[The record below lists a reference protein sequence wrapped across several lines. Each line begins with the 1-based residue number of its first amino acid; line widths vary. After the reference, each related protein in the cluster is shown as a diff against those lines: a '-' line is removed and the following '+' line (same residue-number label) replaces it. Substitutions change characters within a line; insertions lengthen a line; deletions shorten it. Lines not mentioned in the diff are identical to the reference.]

1 MSGQGAGPMRLRGKK
16 ALVVGGSRGIGRAI
30 ALAFAREGAD
40 VALVGLPDSH
50 LEPAAAEVAAAGRRA
65 LGIAADVTRE
75 EDCRRLVA
83 EAGAFL
89 GGFDVLVN
97 NVGGAGYEGPLH
109 EIPIEAWDRAYAL
122 NLRAAVLVSSLV
134 LPSMLAVGRGV
145 ILFTTSTRGL
155 TGRRHYSPYATT
167 KAALHQLT
175 RCMAL
180 DYAGDGIRVN
190 AVAPGAIAVERHAD
204 LLAAAEDPTRARA
217 FLASA
222 SPEERR
228 LVQRLRSDAEAR
240 RRLRQ
245 GEAPMGRRGLPE
257 EVAAAAVF
265 LASDEASYVTGHTLV
280 VDGGRT
286 AGPA

>member
-1 MSGQGAGPMRLRGKK
+1 MRLGGKT

-30 ALAFAREGAD
+30 AVAFAREGAD
-40 VALVGLPDSH
+40 VALVGLPDAH
-50 LEPAAAEVAAAGRRA
+50 LGSAAAEVAALGRRG
-65 LGIAADVTRE
+65 LGIAADVTRTE
-75 EDCRRLVA
+75 ECRRVVA
-83 EAGAFL
+83 EAHAFL
-89 GGFDVLVN
+89 GRFDVLVN

-109 EIPIEAWDRAYAL
+109 EIPIEAWDHAYAL

-134 LPSMLAVGRGV
+134 LPSMLATGRGV

-155 TGRRHYSPYATT
+155 AGRRHYSPYATT

-180 DYAGDGIRVN
+180 DYADHGIRVN
-190 AVAPGAIAVERHAD
+190 AVAPGAIAVERHAE
-204 LLAAAEDPTRARA
+204 LLRAAEDPAGA
-217 FLASA
+217 SEFLASA
-222 SPEERR
+222 TPEERR
-228 LVQRLRSDAEAR
+228 LVERLRDDADAR

-245 GEAPMGRRGLPE
+245 GDAPMGRRGLPE